1 MWLFAAI
8 VRSFGLE
15 MLWFWETLAMKLA
28 LETGLGICRRFFYKF
43 DHTVPISVGRFPV
56 GRPIALIV
64 ALIQRSS
71 IYLLPS
77 TCRRACEYSRA

>member
-8 VRSFGLE
+8 VRSFSLE

-43 DHTVPISVGRFPV
+43 DHTVLSPV